1 MNEISNQLQ
10 AAVIDAPPTRIDV
23 DHLIR
28 SELRR
33 RRHRSWVL
41 SATGAAAAV
50 AAVAITTPTLFAGAP
65 GPLAAPAVGPTTA
78 VAPSTGVRLCTGVT
92 PKPSGPQTP
101 LETYD
106 TVRPRPTEDPAAA
119 VARLTGAFRD
129 GLRRWLPAG
138 VRAESLQPGC
148 AKPQFQYH
156 PRYQE
161 YDVGAALR
169 RGKERGLFSLNVRP
183 SAQDGTLPDCS
194 RWMKPG
200 DCEIVHYQDGSV
212 AAQSRMDAGP
222 GQVQL
227 SLWLARPDGTT
238 VWVITNNFRNEVVG
252 GQMVSTKT
260 ADAPLLTMNQL
271 AAAALSPGLT
281 LYP

>member
-1 MNEISNQLQ
+1 MDEISNQLQ
-10 AAVIDAPPTRIDV
+10 AAVTDAPPSRIDV

-41 SATGAAAAV
+41 SATGVAAVVAAAA
-50 AAVAITTPTLFAGAP
+50 ITPTLFAGAP
-65 GPLAAPAVGPTTA
+65 APLSVAPAGPTTG
-78 VAPSTGVRLCTGVT
+78 APSAGVRLCTGVS
-92 PKPSGPQTP
+92 PKPSGPETP

-106 TVRPRPTEDPAAA
+106 TVRPRPTEDTAAA

-129 GLRRWLPAG
+129 GLRQWLPAG
-138 VRAESLQPGC
+138 VRVESLQPGC
-148 AKPQFQYH
+148 AEPQFQFH
-156 PRYQE
+156 PRYRE
-161 YDVGAALR
+161 YDVGAALL
-169 RGKERGLFSLNVRP
+169 RGTERGLFSLTLRP
-183 SAQDGTLPDCS
+183 SAQDEALPDCS

-212 AAQSRMDAGP
+212 AAQSRMNAGP
-222 GQVQL
+222 GKVQL
-227 SLWLARPDGTT
+227 ALWLVRPDGTT
-238 VWVITNNFRNEVVG
+238 VMLITNNFRNEVVDR
-252 GQMVSTKT
+252 QMVSTKT

-271 AAAALSPGLT
+271 AAVALSPELT

>member
-1 MNEISNQLQ
+1 MDEISNQFQ
-10 AAVIDAPPTRIDV
+10 AAVTDAPPTRIDV
-23 DHLIR
+23 DRLIR

-41 SATGAAAAV
+41 SATGVAAAV
-50 AAVAITTPTLFAGAP
+50 AAAAITPTLFAGAP
-65 GPLAAPAVGPTTA
+65 GPLSAAPAGPTTG
-78 VAPSTGVRLCTGVT
+78 PSAGVRLCTGVS

-129 GLRRWLPAG
+129 GVREWLPAG
-138 VRAESLQPGC
+138 VRVESLQPGC
-148 AKPQFQYH
+148 AEPQFQYQ
-156 PRYQE
+156 PRYQQ
-161 YDVGAALR
+161 YDVGALLR
-169 RGKERGLFSLNVRP
+169 RGTERGLFSLTVQP
-183 SAQDGTLPDCS
+183 SAQEGTLPDCS

-200 DCEIVHYQDGSV
+200 NCEIVHYQDGSV

-222 GQVQL
+222 GKVQL
-227 SLWLARPDGTT
+227 SLWLVRPDGTT
-238 VWVITNNFRNEVVG
+238 VWIITNNFRNEVVG
-252 GQMVSTKT
+252 GQMAATKT
-260 ADAPLLTMNQL
+260 ADAPLLTMDQL
-271 AAAALSPGLT
+271 AAVARSPGMT